1 MINMPDVLSYVTLPD
16 ATERAFASKDAR
28 KLAKIRLLQR
38 ALDLEAKIAT
48 RGLSDTDIK
57 DIEDAIQALDVEPF
71 IEREEAEQPIPE
83 FLTVRDVS
91 LITGL
96 APQVVRRHLQNGK
109 YEGFQNAGENT
120 TWNVYPTQFLTHPN
134 WQKFLKEKDKGFE
147 HSKQVANLALE
158 LLELEPP
165 AEANDAVK

>member
-1 MINMPDVLSYVTLPD
+1 MPSVLSYVTLPD
-16 ATERAFASKDAR
+16 ATERTFISKDAR

-38 ALDLEAKIAT
+38 ALEIEATIAA
-48 RGLSDTDIK
+48 RGLTDTDIK
-57 DIEDAIQALDVEPF
+57 DIEDAIQALDVEPL
-71 IEREEAEQPIPE
+71 IERDEAVHPIPE

-96 APQVVRRHLQNGK
+96 APQVVRRHLQNKK

-120 TWNVYPTQFLTHPN
+120 TWHVYSTQFLTHPN

-147 HSKQVANLALE
+147 NSKQVANLALE
-158 LLELEPP
+158 LLELEPST
-165 AEANDAVK
+165 EANDVAK

>member
-1 MINMPDVLSYVTLPD
+1 MIQMPGVLSYVTLPD
-16 ATERAFASKDAR
+16 ATERTFTNKDAQ
-28 KLAKIRLLQR
+28 KFAKIRLLQR
-38 ALDLEAKIAT
+38 ALDVEAKIAS
-48 RGLSDTDIK
+48 RGLSDTDIM
-57 DIEDAIQALDVEPF
+57 DIENAIQALDVAPF
-71 IEREEAEQPIPE
+71 IESEEKEQLIPE

-120 TWNVYPTQFLTHPN
+120 TWHVYPTQFLTHPN
-134 WQKFLKEKDKGFE
+134 WQKFLKEREKGFE

-165 AEANDAVK
+165 ADANDAAK